1 MKEKILNALREL
13 GFELEKM
20 ENFGYGFRYEGIN
33 YLYMPNDDD
42 EDFLNISV
50 PAIIEKDEIEESAY
64 TMLLDKTNSTL
75 KYIKANTLGDGLW
88 LFYERELFGNE
99 DLEELLQRMILR
111 LEAGTFFVR
120 QEIRNSMSEDIEDD
134 VESGNEVVMKIMT
147 QMTQMTT
154 NKE

>member
-13 GFELEKM
+13 GFELEEM

-134 VESGNEVVMKIMT
+134 VESGNEDYDT
-147 QMTQMTT
+147 DDTDD
-154 NKE
+154 NK